1 VDVLAY
7 ARGASVIA
15 AQTLYPNGF
24 ARFRRG
30 HILLID
36 GAPEIA
42 FLAIDG
48 DHHLVEMRMRRV

>member
-1 VDVLAY
+1 
-7 ARGASVIA
+7 
-15 AQTLYPNGF
+15 LYPNGF